1 MKKENFVSIINAI
14 LDQEKRERA
23 LEDAMRPFLG
33 DFMSEASTGFIDHVV
48 KILENEMN
56 DPGIGDE
63 VGPVISWWLYDAPKA
78 GENKESAWVDV
89 DGEKISLYDAGE
101 LFEYLMS
108 CQKNK

>member
-23 LEDAMRPFLG
+23 LEEAMKPFLG
-33 DFMSEASTGFIDHVV
+33 DFMSEVSTGFIDRVV

-56 DPGIGDE
+56 APGTEDE

-78 GENKESAWVDV
+78 GENRDSAWVKV
-89 DGEKISLYDAGE
+89 DGEEVSLYDAGE
-101 LFEYLMS
+101 LFDYLVS
-108 CQKNK
+108 CK